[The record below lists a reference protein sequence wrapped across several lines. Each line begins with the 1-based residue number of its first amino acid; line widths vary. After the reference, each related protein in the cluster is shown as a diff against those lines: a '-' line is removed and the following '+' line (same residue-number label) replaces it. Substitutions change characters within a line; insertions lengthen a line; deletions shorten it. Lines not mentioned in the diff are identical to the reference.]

1 MMLLH
6 RFPAAACSREVE
18 RDGALRVQYLAGG
31 AGDVELGRAGR
42 GEYVWEVA
50 GDGASLSV

>member
-1 MMLLH
+1 MLLH

-18 RDGALRVQYLAGG
+18 RDGVLRVQ
-31 AGDVELGRAGR
+31 DFELGRAGR

-50 GDGASLSV
+50 GDGVSLFV